1 MTADGNTLLENVLRR
16 ERLVLLSSLVVVIG
30 LAWLWLLLGAGTGM
44 SMLSMS
50 SGNTMAGMADMMMRP
65 ADWTPDYAIVMFTMW
80 WVMMTAMMLPSAAPV
95 LLLFAR
101 INRTERAG
109 GRPYVPT
116 GIFAAG
122 YLAVWGG
129 FSALATAAQWGF
141 QQLGLLSP
149 MMATPS
155 RLMAAVI
162 LIGAGIWQ
170 LTPIKR
176 LCLRHCRSPLGFFAM
191 SWRRG
196 AFGAFRM
203 GLEHGAYCLGCCWFL
218 MALLFVG
225 GVMNLL
231 WIGGLAI
238 FVLIEKVLPLGNW
251 VGRLAGIAAIAWG
264 TEMLVNAATV

>member
-1 MTADGNTLLENVLRR
+1 MMADDRTLLENVLRR
-16 ERLVLLSSLVVVIG
+16 ERLVLLSFLVVVIG
-30 LAWLWLLLGAGTGM
+30 LAWLWLLLGAGTGTGM
-44 SMLSMS
+44 RST
-50 SGNTMAGMADMMMRP
+50 SGDTMGGMADMIMRP
-65 ADWTPDYAIVMFTMW
+65 AVWTPDYAIVMLTMW
-80 WVMMTAMMLPSAAPV
+80 WAMMAAMMLPGATPL

-122 YLAVWGG
+122 YLVVWGG
-129 FSALATAAQWGF
+129 FSALATAAQWGL

-149 MMATPS
+149 IMATPS
-155 RLMAAVI
+155 RLLAAVI

-176 LCLRHCRSPLGFFAM
+176 LCLRHCRSPLGFFAT

-231 WIGGLAI
+231 WIGGVAV
-238 FVLIEKVLPLGNW
+238 FVLIEKVLPLGNR
-251 VGRLAGIAAIAWG
+251 VGQLAGIAAITWG
-264 TEMLVNAATV
+264 AAILVSAANV